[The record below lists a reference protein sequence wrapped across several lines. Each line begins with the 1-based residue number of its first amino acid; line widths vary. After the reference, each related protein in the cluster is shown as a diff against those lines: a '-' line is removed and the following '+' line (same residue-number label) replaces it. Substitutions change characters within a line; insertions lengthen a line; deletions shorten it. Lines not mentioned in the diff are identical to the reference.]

1 MNRLYII
8 GNGFDKAHGLK
19 TSYWNFRE
27 FLEEKYPRFLY
38 KFERLYGYELLDSS
52 EYGYSDELQRRW
64 NESVNKDLW
73 SEFERGMSSPDIQA
87 MLDYSESVAADM
99 DLESGNIGIRD
110 TLDAH
115 WKSEYGFIEKLH
127 EHIREWISQVD
138 LDGAIVRRDDL
149 VGNNEDLF
157 FTFNYTHVLEN
168 VYGVA
173 QVLHIHGSA
182 EDNYIGDPIIGHCD
196 HLEIEKRYQ
205 FSRDADEKFDEAL
218 ASVQYAI
225 ADYLEKIYKDT
236 DFLIRTN
243 QCFFEKL
250 KNIDRIIII
259 GWSAGEVDI
268 PYLKA
273 IRNSVNKNATWTVF
287 YYDAKAYKSL
297 RRAFDECNINNMFDV
312 EFIPSE
318 AFWDQ

>member
-1 MNRLYII
+1 M
-8 GNGFDKAHGLK
+8 
-19 TSYWNFRE
+19 
-27 FLEEKYPRFLY
+27 
-38 KFERLYGYELLDSS
+38 
-52 EYGYSDELQRRW
+52 
-64 NESVNKDLW
+64 
-73 SEFERGMSSPDIQA
+73 
-87 MLDYSESVAADM
+87 
-99 DLESGNIGIRD
+99 
-110 TLDAH
+110 
-115 WKSEYGFIEKLH
+115 
-127 EHIREWISQVD
+127 
-138 LDGAIVRRDDL
+138 
-149 VGNNEDLF
+149 
-157 FTFNYTHVLEN
+157 
-168 VYGVA
+168 
-173 QVLHIHGSA
+173 LHIHGSA

-268 PYLKA
+268 PYMKA
-273 IRNSVNKNATWTVF
+273 IRNSVNEIASWTVF

-297 RRAFDECNINNMFDV
+297 RGAFDECNINNMFDV
-312 EFIPSE
+312 VFIPSE
-318 AFWDQ
+318 AFWDK